1 MIYQEVSGT
10 GPALVFINPGALDC
24 RIWDPQWTS
33 FSRSFRT
40 LRYDPRGWS
49 RSEKPNGP
57 FSHLRDLADL
67 MDAVDFPKA
76 HLVGSSFGGSLALDF
91 ALAFPD
97 RVDALVLVGAGGP
110 QNGFPL
116 PEDVLRAFAPIGEAL
131 RRSFAQGIDAWLE
144 LDTRLPRDPELRALL
159 RENALANESYWK
171 IPPSWMEAPSPPAAD
186 RLDEIPAPTLVL
198 VGERDHS
205 YTHGVAEAL
214 EKGIPNA
221 RRTVVKGAGH
231 LVHLERPAVFDDIV
245 REFLD
250 GISRRGL

>member
-1 MIYQEVSGT
+1 MYDEVSGT

-49 RSEKPNGP
+49 RSEKPDGP
-57 FSHLRDLADL
+57 FSHLRDLAAL
-67 MDAVDFPKA
+67 MDSVDFPKA

-131 RRSFAQGIDAWLE
+131 RRSFAEGIDAWLE
-144 LDTRLPRDPELRALL
+144 LDARLPRDPKLRALL
-159 RENALANESYWK
+159 RENALANESYWR
-171 IPPSWMEAPSPPAAD
+171 IPPVWMKALAPPAAE
-186 RLDEIPAPTLVL
+186 RLRAIRAPTLIV
-198 VGERDHS
+198 VGEHDHP
-205 YTHGVAEAL
+205 YTHGVADAI

-221 RRTVVKGAGH
+221 RRTMVEGAGH
-231 LVHLERPAVFDDIV
+231 LVHLEEPARFDRIV

-250 GISRRGL
+250 GIAVLGAT